1 MNLNLDINQT
11 IFLSSFNNLLIHT
24 LIKNILE
31 KKKYKDIYHN
41 NIKIIENIEICPVC
55 KDLKSNRITDCGHQG
70 CEICLKT
77 WIDNNNDNCYIC
89 RKKIYEI
96 FKIINKYEI
105 WYKYFKIGTITIVGT
120 ITFFYLNNYNII
132 F

>member
-11 IFLSSFNNLLIHT
+11 IFNNLLIHT

-89 RKKIYEI
+89 RKKYMK
-96 FKIINKYEI
+96 FLKLLINMNYGINILKLEQLHSLEQLH
-105 WYKYFKIGTITIVGT
+105 
-120 ITFFYLNNYNII
+120 FFI
-132 F
+132 